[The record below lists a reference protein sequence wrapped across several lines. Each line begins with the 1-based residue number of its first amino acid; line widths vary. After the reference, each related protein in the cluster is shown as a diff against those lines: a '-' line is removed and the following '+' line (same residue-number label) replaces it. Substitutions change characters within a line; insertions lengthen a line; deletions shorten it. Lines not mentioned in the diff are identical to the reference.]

1 MCEIP
6 CARMGTAEPGEES
19 RRYAMKKRARRAKA
33 QAIFAALTALML
45 SGVMFAA
52 AVGSPRPAA
61 PAPNDIAI
69 GVVLPLTG
77 SEAKPGQYQK
87 EGIELA
93 FKQFNDKGGVFVR
106 DQNKKLPFR
115 EVFYD
120 DGTDQA

>member
-6 CARMGTAEPGEES
+6 CARMGTAESGEES
-19 RRYAMKKRARRAKA
+19 RGYAMKKREGRTKTRAISA
-33 QAIFAALTALML
+33 TAAAFML
-45 SGVMFAA
+45 SGVLFAA
-52 AVGSPRPAA
+52 AAGSPR

-69 GVVLPLTG
+69 GVVMPLTG

-106 DQNKKLPFR
+106 
-115 EVFYD
+115 
-120 DGTDQA
+120 